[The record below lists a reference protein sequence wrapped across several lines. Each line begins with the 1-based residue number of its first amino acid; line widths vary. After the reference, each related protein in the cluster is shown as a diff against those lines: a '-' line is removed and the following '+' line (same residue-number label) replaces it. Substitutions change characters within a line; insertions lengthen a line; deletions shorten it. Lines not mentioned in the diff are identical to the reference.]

1 MNAIKKT
8 VVLLNTHGLL
18 AFTALMFAGAITSF
32 CLYFFGRDF
41 DSCMLFAL
49 LFLLMGC
56 WNIADVRWMDKVF
69 RLKTE
74 LADLKDKLC
83 LSEHKADS
91 LRLELETTQ
100 SALKEAQKK
109 VASRMVPI
117 HNEPMTE
124 RANVALSESAD
135 KPKVQKR
142 KPSIRR
148 KPKTEEKE

>member
-8 VVLLNTHGLL
+8 VILLNAHGLL

-56 WNIADVRWMDKVF
+56 WNIADVRWMDKIF
-69 RLKTE
+69 GLKTE

-83 LSEHKADS
+83 LAEHKADD

-100 SALKEAQKK
+100 AALKEAQKK
-109 VASRMVPI
+109 DASRTVST
-117 HNEPMTE
+117 HNEPSV
-124 RANVALSESAD
+124 AHVNVAFTESAD

-142 KPSIRR
+142 KPSIKR